1 MSVGYAKILL
11 SNNEGQQ
18 MKLTHT
24 VEVEVEF
31 DDKATPDYVIKALTT
46 MTETQLK
53 KLLADVFIGALNE
66 AGALETINENN
77 SYARVSWGSN

>member
-1 MSVGYAKILL
+1 MSVTSAKILAYPT
-11 SNNEGQQ
+11 ERQQ

-53 KLLADVFIGALNE
+53 KLLSDVFIGALNE

-77 SYARVSWGSN
+77 AYATVRWAN

>member
-31 DDKATPDYVIKALTT
+31 DDKTTPDYVIKALTT

-53 KLLADVFIGALNE
+53 KLLSDVFTGAIDE

-77 SYARVSWGSN
+77 AYATVRWAK